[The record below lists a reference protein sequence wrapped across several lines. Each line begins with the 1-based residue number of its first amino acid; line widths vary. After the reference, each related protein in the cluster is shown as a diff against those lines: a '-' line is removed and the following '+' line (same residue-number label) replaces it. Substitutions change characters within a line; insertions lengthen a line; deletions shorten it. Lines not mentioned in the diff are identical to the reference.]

1 MSTLNDEQLQA
12 VNSNSDRILCLAGAG
27 AGKTK
32 TMLDRISRLID
43 DGAIPSSILALTF
56 TVNAATE
63 MRERYESSHVGQI
76 TPEFRTFHSFCY
88 SMLCKDIAIR
98 NALNYS
104 DIPNIASEA
113 QEKAIHEQAMT
124 QCNVHLSKDQLKNR
138 VGLTKKEQFTAELY
152 DKAVNRLMRQS
163 NLITFDKLNIEMADL
178 FAANHVSTQPYKL
191 KYKYILC
198 DEFQDTDSYQIKFL
212 SSFENTDFF
221 FCGDTLQ
228 NIYGFRGTSNEFIK
242 ALSNTPDWD
251 KIKLFKNYRSTN
263 QICKF
268 ANAFAAGYA
277 DDSYRI
283 EMQGQRDGEDVKIK
297 VISGNP
303 DPVDLSNIDEILDTI
318 KTLDGTSAIL
328 CRTNKEIAAI
338 SSYLKENDVEFT
350 SSKDTK
356 LIHLIKCAIS
366 DEYMIGWL
374 ASYLSSDKY
383 GEYIRLSSQYNAP
396 NIQWFLST
404 YGSNPRIS
412 ADSKKID
419 ILKDIST
426 QLNSVQ
432 DKIQLT
438 KDAFKLGSISVPD
451 KDLFGVEFLKYLEDA
466 TIELK
471 SSELYVG
478 TIHSVKG
485 LEYDNVFVL
494 NVGSFSFRLGSEE
507 MNNLYYVAITRAKNR
522 LFVYKVAKPQRDFKV
537 ERETWDW

>member
-43 DGAIPSSILALTF
+43 DGALPSSILALTF

-88 SMLCKDIAIR
+88 SMLCKDVAIR
-98 NALNYS
+98 NALNYNE
-104 DIPNIASEA
+104 IPNIASEA

-124 QCNVHLSKDQLKNR
+124 QCNIHLSKDQLKNR
-138 VGLTKKEQFTAELY
+138 VGLTKKEQFAVELY
-152 DKAVNRLMRQS
+152 DKAVSRLMHQG
-163 NLITFDKLNIEMADL
+163 NLITFDRLNTEMANL

-198 DEFQDTDSYQIKFL
+198 DEFQDTDSYQIRFL
-212 SSFENTDFF
+212 SSFEDTNFF

-268 ANAFAAGYA
+268 ANAFAASYA

-297 VISGNP
+297 VITGNP
-303 DPVDLSNIDEILDTI
+303 DPIDFSNIDDILDII

-356 LIHLIKCAIS
+356 LVHLIKCAIS
-366 DEYMIGWL
+366 EEYMIGWL

-383 GEYIRLSSQYNAP
+383 GEYIRLSSQYTSP
-396 NIQWFLST
+396 NIQWFLSK
-404 YGSNPRIS
+404 YGSNSRI
-412 ADSKKID
+412 ATDVKKID

-426 QLNSVQ
+426 QLGTVQ
-432 DKIQLT
+432 DKVQSVQNT
-438 KDAFKLGSISVPD
+438 FKLGTIPVPD
-451 KDLFGVEFLKYLEDA
+451 KDLFGADFLKYLENA

-507 MNNLYYVAITRAKNR
+507 MNNLYYVAVTRAKNR
-522 LFVYKVAKPQRDFKV
+522 LYVYKVAKPQRNDKID
-537 ERETWDW
+537 RESWDW